1 VELQT
6 RTANLFHVRG
16 GKVSRVAIYL
26 DRERAFADLSL
37 VPGDDAAQELV
48 HDHSLSVTSASQP
61 RAIELTLELLDV
73 ARKPSRR
80 ELRGGYIDLLGEVDP
95 TGPHPGQ
102 RWMTSRT
109 LPLIY
114 ERIWR
119 PLGGQLLMGA
129 TGPGTRGE
137 QRIALAM
144 LALKG
149 DERILDVGCGPGN
162 FTRTFA
168 RAAGG
173 GLVVGLDAS
182 RTMLERAVRKTDA
195 DNVCY
200 VRGDAGAL
208 PFSDASFDAVCCFA
222 ALYLIEQ
229 PMQAVDELVRVLA
242 PTGRLALLSSCSR
255 GPLPAGVTSPLV
267 KALTGVHMFS
277 REEITDALAARGLV
291 GIRQH
296 VRGLAQFVC
305 ARKPAR

>member
-1 VELQT
+1 MSTVSSK
-6 RTANLFHVRG
+6 RG
-16 GKVSRVAIYL
+16 R
-26 DRERAFADLSL
+26 DRFTQSSSCTIIR
-37 VPGDDAAQELV
+37 
-48 HDHSLSVTSASQP
+48 SVTGASQP

-80 ELRGGYIDLLGEVDP
+80 ELRAGYIDLLGDVDP

-119 PLGGQLLMGA
+119 PLGAQLLMGA

-144 LALKG
+144 LA
-149 DERILDVGCGPGN
+149 
-162 FTRTFA
+162 
-168 RAAGG
+168 
-173 GLVVGLDAS
+173 
-182 RTMLERAVRKTDA
+182 
-195 DNVCY
+195 
-200 VRGDAGAL
+200 
-208 PFSDASFDAVCCFA
+208 
-222 ALYLIEQ
+222 
-229 PMQAVDELVRVLA
+229 
-242 PTGRLALLSSCSR
+242 PTGKLALLSSCSR

-267 KALTGVHMFS
+267 KVLTGVHMFS